1 MPILQRRHIIHQ
13 LRFIRKCQKNK
24 RVGKGR
30 EGGGPGWGVGG
41 GERVRGR
48 RVQGM
53 ERERGGRGRGAPTST
68 PDRIRYA
75 HQC

>member
-30 EGGGPGWGVGG
+30 EEGPGEG
-41 GERVRGR
+41 GERVEGA
-48 RVQGM
+48 
-53 ERERGGRGRGAPTST
+53 ECREWREGEGGGGGAPTST